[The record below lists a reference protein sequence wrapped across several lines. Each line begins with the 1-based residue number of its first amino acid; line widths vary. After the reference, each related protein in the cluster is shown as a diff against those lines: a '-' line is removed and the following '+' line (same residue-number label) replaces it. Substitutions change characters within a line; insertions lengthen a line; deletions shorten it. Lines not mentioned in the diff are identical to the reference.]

1 MSFKDFLQSDLQNV
15 FLNPDEFGETHKIDG
30 AEVICIVDSDSL
42 SSQPVH
48 EGVYLAVVRLF
59 VEKRLL
65 KEKVPKKYAIGSR
78 LNLDGQMYY
87 VSNLANNVGML
98 EFTLEANES

>member
-1 MSFKDFLQSDLQNV
+1 MSFKDFLQSDIQNV
-15 FLNPDEFGETHKIDG
+15 FFNPDEFGEKHKIDG

-42 SSQPVH
+42 SSQSAH
-48 EGVYLAVVRLF
+48 EGVFLATVMLF

-65 KEKVPKKYAIGSR
+65 DKKYAIGGR
-78 LNLDGQMYY
+78 LNLDGQLYY
-87 VSNLANNVGML
+87 ISNLANNTGML